1 MTEYPTQQ
9 RVVSDPSQKELPWVN
24 AIKGAALLWIVCSH
38 FVESTLGCPF
48 IGNPEAQWPPFTA
61 RIAQL
66 LPLHGHGLW
75 DIPLNLVRY
84 FGWLGDQG
92 VGLFLIVSG
101 FGLAWGLLYRTGFRP
116 VNLCGFYSRRA
127 LRIYPLWWA
136 THLFFIAAWVLI
148 GKGLAPGSI
157 ETWLSFL
164 GVRCTPGLFYYFS
177 PAWWYIGLL
186 IQLYLVFPLIWRTLI
201 RWGAIR
207 MFGAVCLIGFA
218 SREIGFLFGW
228 GDFIDMWSRGAF
240 FIVRL
245 PEFCFGIALASWFF
259 SNGPGIERKIRSGG
273 FIAAAIVVY
282 LFANGLSLTWTGM
295 VVAPALLG
303 TAGFFLFY
311 NLFVSIK
318 SRGYI
323 SWSFQWLGKHS
334 YSIFLIHH
342 PFVKFLVNDKIHG
355 AGHLALAI
363 AAAIVL
369 TVILSLLLEKVTRL
383 ATSGCMHH
391 FYKNSSE

>member
-1 MTEYPTQQ
+1 MLCSPGNTA
-9 RVVSDPSQKELPWVN
+9 RKELPWIN

-38 FVESTLGCPF
+38 FVEAMLGCPF
-48 IGNPEAQWPPFTA
+48 MANPTADWPPFA
-61 RIAQL
+61 VRIAQL
-66 LPLHGHGLW
+66 LPLHGHGIL

-92 VGLFLIVSG
+92 VGLFIIISG
-101 FGLAWGLLYRTGFRP
+101 FGLAWGLLNRHGLQP
-116 VNLCGFYSRRA
+116 VNVFNFYSRRA

-136 THLFFIAAWVLI
+136 THIFFIAAAVFM
-148 GKGLAPGSI
+148 GGGLLLFSI
-157 ETWLSFL
+157 KTWLSFL

-201 RWGAIR
+201 RWGAVR

-218 SREIGFLFGW
+218 SRGIGFLFGR
-228 GDFIDMWSRGAF
+228 GDFIDIWSRGAF

-259 SNGPGIERKIRSGG
+259 SNGPDIERKIRSGG

-282 LFANGLSLTWTGM
+282 LFANGLSLTWAGM

-303 TAGFFLFY
+303 IPGFFLFY

-318 SRGYI
+318 SRGRI
-323 SWSFQWLGKHS
+323 SGSFQWLGKHS
-334 YSIFLIHH
+334 YSIFLVHY
-342 PFVKFLVNDKIHG
+342 PFVKFLVNDKVHG

-363 AAAIVL
+363 ATAIVL
-369 TVILSLLLEKVTRL
+369 TVILSLLLEKVTRWE
-383 ATSGCMHH
+383 TSGLIHH
-391 FYKNSSE
+391 FYKNTAEQSA